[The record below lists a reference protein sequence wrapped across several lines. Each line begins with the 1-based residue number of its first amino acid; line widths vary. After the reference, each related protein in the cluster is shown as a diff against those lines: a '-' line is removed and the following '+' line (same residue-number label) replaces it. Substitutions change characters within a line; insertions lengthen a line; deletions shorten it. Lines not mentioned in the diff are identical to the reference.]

1 MEAST
6 PKEFFD
12 KILPCQFK
20 PDKAAGIDV
29 VVQVTVTGD
38 NGGNWFV
45 TIRNQKLTV
54 EENVH
59 VSPSLSLKMTEKDF
73 TDLFNRKISA
83 EKAFF
88 SGKVH
93 FKGNIALALKLRD
106 AGFL

>member
-1 MEAST
+1 MDVAS

-12 KILPCQFK
+12 KVLPQQFR
-20 PDKAAGIDV
+20 PDKAAGVDV
-29 VVQVTVTGD
+29 VVQVTVTGED
-38 NGGNWFV
+38 GGDWFV
-45 TIRNQKLTV
+45 TIKNQSLRAVMGT
-54 EENVH
+54 H
-59 VSPSLSLKMTEKDF
+59 PSPTLSLKMTAKDF
-73 TDLFNRKISA
+73 TALVNRKISA